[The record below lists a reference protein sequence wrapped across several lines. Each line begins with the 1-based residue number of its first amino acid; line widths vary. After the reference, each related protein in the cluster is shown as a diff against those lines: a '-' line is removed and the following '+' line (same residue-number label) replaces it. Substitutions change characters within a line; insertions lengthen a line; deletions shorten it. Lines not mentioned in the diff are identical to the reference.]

1 MGLIL
6 IVIIGYFAFKY
17 FEDNTGKMKMPGKNN
32 AALDILSKRYAK
44 GEINVEEYR
53 YKKELLNQ

>member
-6 IVIIGYFAFKY
+6 IVMIGYFVFKY
-17 FEDNTGKMKMPGKNN
+17 FEDNTGKLKMSGKNN
-32 AALDILSKRYAK
+32 AALDILSERYAK
-44 GEINVEEYR
+44 GEIDIEEYR

>member
-17 FEDNTGKMKMPGKNN
+17 FEDNTGKLEMSVKNN
-32 AALDILSKRYAK
+32 AALDILSERYAK
-44 GEINVEEYR
+44 GEIDVEEYR